1 MSSMRKTLWLKVME
15 RKSPRG
21 RSLTAPT
28 LQMNASPERRP
39 WTVKTAV
46 SVLFPNI
53 IEIPLDMLL
62 IVNRMTWMM
71 DLTSKMLVGT
81 TSNT

>member
-1 MSSMRKTLWLKVME
+1 MSSIRKTLWLKVME

-46 SVLFPNI
+46 SVLFSNI
-53 IEIPLDMLL
+53 MEIPLDLL
-62 IVNRMTWMM
+62 LMVNRMTWMM
-71 DLTSKMLVGT
+71 DLTSTMLVGT